1 MTRPVSTCSSFT
13 DQQQLHRLRELVAAV
28 AQLLEGFAVTLRG
41 LLRRF
46 REALREHPDLSH
58 RRHVEG
64 GEGALARVVRDD
76 RRVDHQERH
85 QRRGQD
91 LELLSRRQAPD
102 ERERPCEPRA
112 RAHRLGVRQRRA
124 AAADER

>member
-1 MTRPVSTCSSFT
+1 PHRLAQGHEVSLLADDQARVLLGLLPLLVERRELRAHGLGRGRQVDAGGDAA

-64 GEGALARVVRDD
+64 GEGPWRV
-76 RRVDHQERH
+76 
-85 QRRGQD
+85 
-91 LELLSRRQAPD
+91 SYATT
-102 ERERPCEPRA
+102 
-112 RAHRLGVRQRRA
+112 A
-124 AAADER
+124 ASITRNATSAV